1 MKAGFEPWKDLG
13 VGQLSTTERRR
24 SDTLLKFRAAT
35 AKKPVIAGLK
45 GIEYVQRAAEE
56 GIRACFY
63 LTGNI
68 FELREVTKLC
78 HENGQL
84 IFAHVD
90 LINGIAK
97 DSHGMMVLADE
108 VQVDGIL
115 TTRSHLITAAQKAG
129 LLGIQRLFMLDS
141 EALQT
146 GLKMLQ
152 TSNPDA
158 VELLPAPIM
167 PHIAGRLPKKLPPI
181 IAGGLVETAE
191 ELQMILRPPVVAVS
205 TSKMELWSYRKE

>member
-1 MKAGFEPWKDLG
+1 MTKTDRLRDEK
-13 VGQLSTTERRR
+13 
-24 SDTLLKFRAAT
+24 LLRFRAAL

-45 GIEYVQRAAEE
+45 GIEHVQAAADH
-56 GIRACFY
+56 GILACFY

-68 FELREVTKLC
+68 FDLRELAKVC
-78 HENGQL
+78 RANGQM

-97 DSHGMMVLADE
+97 DSHGMMMLADE
-108 VQVDGIL
+108 LQVDGVL

-146 GLKMLQ
+146 GLKMIQ
-152 TSNPDA
+152 VSHPDA
-158 VELLPAPIM
+158 VELLPAPIL
-167 PHIAGRLPKKLPPI
+167 PYIASRLPQKLPPI
-181 IAGGLVETAE
+181 IAGGLVETPE
-191 ELQMILRPPVVAVS
+191 ELDMVLKTPVVAVS
-205 TSKMELWSYRKE
+205 TSQMRLWSYRKES

>member
-1 MKAGFEPWKDLG
+1 MKGGVEQWIDLG
-13 VGQLSTTERRR
+13 VGHLNKNERRR
-24 SDTLLKFRAAT
+24 SDTLLRFRAAV

-45 GIEYVQRAAEE
+45 GLEYVSRAAAE

-68 FELREVTKLC
+68 FELRDITKLC

-97 DSHGMMVLADE
+97 DSHGMMVLAEE

-152 TSNPDA
+152 TSKPDA

-167 PHIAGRLPKKLPPI
+167 PHIVGRLPQKLPPI
-181 IAGGLVETAE
+181 IAGGLVETE
-191 ELQMILRPPVVAVS
+191 QELQMVLRPPVVAVS

>member
-1 MKAGFEPWKDLG
+1 M
-13 VGQLSTTERRR
+13 STTERRR